1 MLIWRWDQGRLDY
14 FRFENIVNIARVLTA
29 LDGVDLTSKHDL
41 IRLPLESGTGL
52 PFSPSH
58 YKVWRNY
65 GRVFACSMLAA
76 KVSGKL
82 FVTELCKSLAATPSE
97 LTSDQYFNFIF
108 SRFKLPYPAFE
119 DYDPKQVAV
128 FPFVAIAKFVFTHPD
143 GVSLEDVFAYVVGNG
158 CTGLEDLTHYT
169 KLTPTGRRPF
179 GDEQRQVRE
188 MMVFMGQV
196 SYLKWFDK
204 KLYADSDE
212 ISTILKAITPL
223 TIPRRELPI
232 EEFVLLTTIGGEREQ
247 KKFEVVLKNR
257 EQTPMEF
264 EEGKRVFGTHGR
276 LERSPLVRRHFFRAH
291 PQLICDACSMD
302 VKVRYPWT
310 DNILELHH
318 ILPLSATINVN
329 GTTTLLADLVPLCPS
344 CHKSIHIY
352 YRKKLAAWGVEDFGS
367 KKMARDVYDMAKR
380 EIAV

>member
-1 MLIWRWDQGRLDY
+1 
-14 FRFENIVNIARVLTA
+14 
-29 LDGVDLTSKHDL
+29 
-41 IRLPLESGTGL
+41 
-52 PFSPSH
+52 
-58 YKVWRNY
+58 
-65 GRVFACSMLAA
+65 
-76 KVSGKL
+76 
-82 FVTELCKSLAATPSE
+82 
-97 LTSDQYFNFIF
+97 
-108 SRFKLPYPAFE
+108 
-119 DYDPKQVAV
+119 
-128 FPFVAIAKFVFTHPD
+128 
-143 GVSLEDVFAYVVGNG
+143 
-158 CTGLEDLTHYT
+158 
-169 KLTPTGRRPF
+169 
-179 GDEQRQVRE
+179 

-212 ISTILKAITPL
+212 ILTILKAIAPL

-264 EEGKRVFGTHGR
+264 EEGRRVFGTHGR